1 MGDARII
8 RSLWISLWITC
19 LSRAN
24 SLWIFLRLL
33 MGERPPGRPRVP
45 VLEHPLTRR
54 VLQQDLAHGG
64 MSQTQLGEKYGVD
77 QSAISQ
83 FAARHAAT
91 IQQIRDDAADE
102 FAGLAIAKKAARLEV
117 YRELLDA
124 AMTPV
129 PKMAGGAVV
138 IDPESEEGAIV
149 YEIDAGV
156 AQKILRN
163 VAEELGHL
171 PNRVTL
177 GGEVGVTT
185 NYKING
191 LDPEALK

>member
-1 MGDARII
+1 
-8 RSLWISLWITC
+8 
-19 LSRAN
+19 
-24 SLWIFLRLL
+24 
-33 MGERPPGRPRVP
+33 
-45 VLEHPLTRR
+45 
-54 VLQQDLAHGG
+54 
-64 MSQTQLGEKYGVD
+64 MSQGELAKKYGVV
-77 QSAISQ
+77 QSSISE
-83 FAARHAAT
+83 FAERHAAT
-91 IQQIRDDAADE
+91 IQQIRDNAADE

-156 AQKILRN
+156 AAKVLRQ
-163 VAEELGHL
+163 VAEELGEL

-191 LDPEALK
+191 LDPSALQ